1 MPWRAPIGCRAV
13 DKLSRTPPVRL
24 SPEESA
30 AIEQALEAYRR
41 RTGQNKTQTAI
52 VRDALVRFC
61 KGEGVEYPT
70 KGRGT
75 GGKKAATR
83 KRS

>member
-1 MPWRAPIGCRAV
+1 M

-52 VRDALVRFC
+52 VREAIQHFC
-61 KGEGVEYPT
+61 KGEGVEYPV
-70 KGRGT
+70 KGRANSR
-75 GGKKAATR
+75 KATSR
-83 KRS
+83 KRSS